1 MEQKL
6 KNQIG
11 ELVFNIMVL
20 QDQLE
25 QSQAEIKQLKEE
37 NEKQLSGL
45 LEQTA

>member
-11 ELVFNIMVL
+11 ELVFNIIAL

-25 QSQAEIKQLKEE
+25 KANLKIEE
-37 NEKQLSGL
+37 LEKRKY
-45 LEQTA
+45 AK